1 MHPSIPNSPDNSSI
15 ETLCFQNQALERVVN
30 EQRRRIKDL
39 ERAAKPERKGLWGRV
54 IGSVAVL
61 VFVVGLTQP
70 LLAGF
75 QTGTDWLDTPEAYKT
90 GYVTGVFD
98 AFDTATQ
105 WGVGDFGWME
115 ECIVVGDASWTYDQ
129 VKAVVEMLYAD
140 NPQTRNLTTSSILHN
155 ALAAVCTNAGE

>member
-1 MHPSIPNSPDNSSI
+1 MQPSLPTNLSI
-15 ETLCFQNQALERVVN
+15 EELRFQNHSLERVVE
-30 EQRRRIKDL
+30 EQRERIEAL
-39 ERAAKPERKGLWGRV
+39 ERADKPVRRGLWERV
-54 IGSVAVL
+54 FGSVAVL
-61 VFVVGLTQP
+61 VLVVGMAQP

-75 QTGTDWLDTPEAYKT
+75 QTGNDWLDTPEAYKT
-90 GYVTGVFD
+90 GYVTGAFD

-129 VKAVVEMLYAD
+129 VKAVLEKLYAD
-140 NPQTRNLTTSSILHN
+140 NPQTRHLTTSSVLNN